1 MPWIVR
7 GLRPVS
13 GSAAGRLPSA
23 GRQFEAGISDVLQ
36 RFSLAI
42 EADLNGVAVVDP
54 AGRIVL
60 VNAELERMFGHSRA
74 ELIGRPV
81 ETP

>member
-1 MPWIVR
+1 MRR
-7 GLRPVS
+7 G
-13 GSAAGRLPSA
+13 ALPSA
-23 GRQFEAGISDVLQ
+23 GRRLEAGISDVLQ
-36 RFSLAI
+36 RLSLAI
-42 EADLNGVAVVDP
+42 EADLNGIAVVDP

-74 ELIGRPV
+74 ELLGRPV